1 MPIKYVKID
10 PHLVVEHDRFPLEG
24 GEEAHDKLKNISH
37 ITVSKTLIQ
46 SWLSFPVA
54 DPAWLITLLKG
65 VEPPLKRNLRKLL
78 LGLTE
83 SKTAKWREGQS

>member
-1 MPIKYVKID
+1 M
-10 PHLVVEHDRFPLEG
+10 RFCRR
-24 GEEAHDKLKNISH
+24 
-37 ITVSKTLIQ
+37 LIFQ
-46 SWLSFPVA
+46 LIPFILA
-54 DPAWLITLLKG
+54 AARCIRIDPAWLITLLKG